1 MCPTKASGPNGLH
14 TMFFQKHWQ
23 IVGIR
28 VIKTCLHILNEQGTL
43 ESLNHTFIALTPKI
57 EKTKAVSDF
66 RPISLCNVVY
76 RIITKAIANKLKP
89 ILTHIISS
97 NQSAF
102 IPDRLITDNVIIDY
116 GYLYKIQHSKGK
128 RNGLMALKLDINKAY
143 DRLEWSF
150 LKQSLIA
157 LGFST
162 KWIGLVMRCITTSLF
177 SIIINGIPVGRIQP
191 QKGLSQGCPIS
202 PYLFI
207 LCA

>member
-1 MCPTKASGPNGLH
+1 MNAYLKEPFTPEDITSALLEMCPAKAPGPNGLPAV
-14 TMFFQKHWQ
+14 FFQKHWQ
-23 IVGIR
+23 IVGSG

-43 ESLNHTFIALTPKI
+43 ESLNHTFIALTLKI
-57 EKTKAVSDF
+57 EKTRAVSDF

-76 RIITKAIANKLKP
+76 KIITKAITNRLKP

-102 IPDRLITDNVIIDY
+102 IPDRLITNNVIISY
-116 GYLYKIQHSKGK
+116 EYLHKIRHSKGK
-128 RNGLMALKLDINKAY
+128 RNGLMALKLNISKVY

-162 KWIGLVMRCITTSLF
+162 KWIGLVVDVLPLLYF
-177 SIIINGIPVGRIQP
+177 P
-191 QKGLSQGCPIS
+191 
-202 PYLFI
+202 
-207 LCA
+207 